1 MGEHEMVDRSAF
13 GPKTTTDEVLD
24 GIDLS
29 GKTVLITGGSSG
41 LGAETARAMAAK
53 GAEVTIT
60 ARTNAKGQPTVDQ
73 IKASTGKIISVEA
86 LELGSTKSIH
96 AFADRINSSGRKIDI
111 LINNAGIMA
120 CPQGTT
126 DDGFEMQFGTNH
138 LGHFLMTCLIAPSLA
153 DGGRIV
159 VLSSSAHQMSD
170 VMFDDIDMKK
180 GGYERW
186 RSYGQS
192 KTANALF
199 AVGLNKRLAP
209 RNIEVFPVH
218 PGVIG
223 TGLTKHLR
231 IRDFLMFIPLMLIGA
246 VKRKSIPAGAAS
258 QCFAATA
265 PEITGKGGSY
275 LADCKI
281 AEISPEK
288 KKDMTVVWPYALNPE
303 HAERLWSMSE
313 DMLGQKFAN
322 L

>member
-1 MGEHEMVDRSAF
+1 MADRSTF
-13 GPKTTTDEVLD
+13 GAKTTTDEVLD

-29 GKTVLITGGSSG
+29 GKSVLITGGTSG

-53 GAEVTIT
+53 GAEVMIT
-60 ARTNAKGQPTVDQ
+60 ARTKAKGQATVDQ
-73 IKASTGKIISVEA
+73 IKASTGKTISVEA
-86 LELGSTKSIH
+86 LELGSTKSIR
-96 AFADRINSSGRKIDI
+96 AFAERINSGDRKIDL

-120 CPQGTT
+120 CAEGTT
-126 DDGFEMQFGTNH
+126 EDGFEMQFGTNH
-138 LGHFLMTCLIAPSLA
+138 LGHFLMTCLIAPSLT
-153 DGGRIV
+153 DGGRVV

-186 RSYGQS
+186 KSYGQS

-199 AVGLNKRLAP
+199 AVELNKRLAA
-209 RNIEVFPVH
+209 RNIEVFSVH

-246 VKRKSIPAGAAS
+246 VKRKSVPAGAAT
-258 QCFAATA
+258 QCFAGTA
-265 PEITGKGGSY
+265 PEVAGHGGSF

-281 AEISPEK
+281 AEISPQK
-288 KKDMTVVWPYALNPE
+288 KNDMTVVWPYAIDPE
-303 HAERLWSMSE
+303 AAERLWSLSE
-313 DMLGQKFAN
+313 DLLGERFSQ

>member
-1 MGEHEMVDRSAF
+1 MANRSVF
-13 GPKTTTDEVLD
+13 GAKTTTDEVLD

-29 GKTVLITGGSSG
+29 GKSVLITGGTSG
-41 LGAETARAMAAK
+41 LGAETARAMANK

-60 ARTNAKGQPTVDQ
+60 ARTKAKGQATVDQ
-73 IKASTGKIISVEA
+73 IKSSTGKTISVEA
-86 LELGSTKSIH
+86 LELGSTQSIR
-96 AFADRINSSGRKIDI
+96 AFAERINSGDGKIDI

-120 CPQGTT
+120 CPEGTT
-126 DDGFEMQFGTNH
+126 EDGFEMQFGTNH
-138 LGHFLMTCLIAPSLA
+138 LGHFLMTCLIAPSFN
-153 DGGRIV
+153 DGGRVV

-186 RSYGQS
+186 KSYGQS

-199 AVGLNKRLAP
+199 AVGLNKRLSA
-209 RNIEVFPVH
+209 RSIEVFSVH

-246 VKRKSIPAGAAS
+246 VKRKSVPAGAAT

-265 PEITGKGGSY
+265 PEIAGHGGSF

-281 AEISPEK
+281 AEISPQK
-288 KKDMTVVWPYALNPE
+288 KRDMTVVWPYAIDPE
-303 HAERLWSMSE
+303 AAERLWSLSE
-313 DMLGQKFAN
+313 DMLGESFAR

>member
-1 MGEHEMVDRSAF
+1 MADRSMF
-13 GPKTTTDEVLD
+13 GAKTTTDEVLD
-24 GIDLS
+24 GIDLT

-41 LGAETARAMAAK
+41 LGAETARAMAAS

-60 ARTNAKGQPTVDQ
+60 ARSQEKGQGTADQ
-73 IKASTGKIISVEA
+73 IKASTGKTISVEA
-86 LELGSTKSIH
+86 LELGSGKSIR
-96 AFADRINSSGRKIDI
+96 AFAERINSAGRKFDL

-120 CPQGTT
+120 CPEGTT
-126 DDGFEMQFGTNH
+126 EDGFEMQFGTNH
-138 LGHFLMTCLIAPSLA
+138 LGHFLMTCLIAPSLK
-153 DGGRIV
+153 DGGRVV

-170 VMFDDIDMKK
+170 VMFGDIDMKI

-186 RSYGQS
+186 KSYGQS

-199 AVGLNKRLAP
+199 AVELNKRLAS
-209 RNIEVFPVH
+209 RNIEVFSVH

-246 VKRKSIPAGAAS
+246 VKRKSVPAGAAT
-258 QCFAATA
+258 QCFAGTA
-265 PEITGKGGSY
+265 PEISGEGGGF

-281 AEISPEK
+281 AKISPEK
-288 KKDMTVVWPYALNPE
+288 ERKMTVVWPYAID
-303 HAERLWSMSE
+303 HKAAKHLWALSE
-313 DMLGQKFAN
+313 EMLGEKFAK

>member
-1 MGEHEMVDRSAF
+1 MADRSSF
-13 GPKTTTDEVLD
+13 GAKTTTDEVLA
-24 GIDLS
+24 GVDLS
-29 GKTVLITGGSSG
+29 GKSVLITGGTSG

-60 ARTNAKGQPTVDQ
+60 ARTEAKGQATVDQ
-73 IKASTGKIISVEA
+73 IKASTGKTVSVEG
-86 LELGSTKSIH
+86 LELGSTSSIR
-96 AFADRINSSGRKIDI
+96 AFAERINSGDRKIDL

-120 CPQGTT
+120 CPESTT
-126 DDGFEMQFGTNH
+126 KDGFEMQFGTNH

-153 DGGRIV
+153 DGGRVV

-180 GGYERW
+180 GGYDRW
-186 RSYGQS
+186 KSYGQS

-199 AVGLNKRLAP
+199 AVELNKRLAA
-209 RNIEVFPVH
+209 RDIEVFSVH

-231 IRDFLMFIPLMLIGA
+231 IRDFLMFIPLILTGA
-246 VKRKSIPAGAAS
+246 VKRKSVAAGAAT

-265 PEITGKGGSY
+265 PEIAGHGGSF

-281 AEISPEK
+281 AEISSEK
-288 KKDMTVVWPYALNPE
+288 KRDMTVVWPYAIDPE
-303 HAERLWSMSE
+303 AAEKLWSMSE
-313 DMLGQKFAN
+313 DMLGETFAK